1 MVIELTPV
9 VALDGLNGEAKLGG
23 HPGEEVGERGQRLGL
38 GTQGK
43 SPRIVR
49 EIIQH
54 HQIIFITRNG
64 EYR

>member
-1 MVIELTPV
+1 MVIELTPI
-9 VALDGLNGEAKLGG
+9 VALDGLNGEAELGG
-23 HPGEEVGERGQRLGL
+23 HLGEEVGERGQRLGL
-38 GTQGK
+38 GTQGN
-43 SPRIVR
+43 SPRIVI